1 MRSAGIHHI
10 TAIAG
15 DPQRNLDF
23 YTEALGLRLV
33 KRTVNFDD
41 PGSYHFYFGDNIGTP
56 GTIITFFPWPGA
68 RRGTRGSGQV
78 TTVSFAIPRNSM
90 AFWKERLRANHVIAE
105 EIEGRFGSNALRF
118 LDPDG
123 LQLELTIARLRQTK
137 ESCYPGRQLFAD
149 SPRQR
154 LKSGTLERTEKLLTE
169 ILGFEFV
176 GEENNRRRFRGSGS
190 NASAEI
196 DLVSSEAGFGQIAV
210 GTVHHIAFRA
220 ADDDEQ
226 LKVREQLAAR
236 GLNVT
241 PVIDRQ
247 YFHSIYFREPNG
259 ILFEIATDG
268 PGFLIDEPADA
279 LGETLKLPPIYES
292 KRNEIERVLPT
303 DSSPPL
309 DRIMNDFTYRF
320 IPGTGDRTLLLLHGT
335 GGNEN
340 DLLPLGRAIDPDA
353 SLLSPRGK
361 VLENGAPRFFRRLAE
376 GVFDEEDVVAR
387 ADELADFVSV
397 CGPKIWFRSEHADC
411 DRLFQR
417 REYRLGDDAARRI
430 EISRRDF
437 VSSDGAPFTSAGDH
451 VGKLCRPDL
460 RRAF

>member
-23 YTEALGLRLV
+23 YTETLGLRLV

-56 GTIITFFPWPGA
+56 GTIMTFFPWPGA
-68 RRGTRGSGQV
+68 RRGARGSGQV
-78 TTVSFAIPRNSM
+78 TTVSFAVPRKSM
-90 AFWKERLRANHVIAE
+90 AFWKERLRETHVIAE
-105 EIEGRFGSNALRF
+105 EIAGRFGSDALRF

-123 LQLELTIARLRQTK
+123 LQLELVASANE
-137 ESCYPGRQLFAD
+137 ESSSERAVRGFAA
-149 SPRQR
+149 P
-154 LKSGTLERTEKLLTE
+154 TLEVRNPEKTEKLLTE
-169 ILGFEFV
+169 NLGFEFV
-176 GEENNRRRFRGSGS
+176 AEENNRRRFRGSGS

-196 DLVSSEAGFGQIAV
+196 DLVSSEAGFGQIAA

-226 LKVREQLAAR
+226 LKMRDQLVAR

-303 DSSPPL
+303 IHLRKS
-309 DRIMNDFTYRF
+309 
-320 IPGTGDRTLLLLHGT
+320 
-335 GGNEN
+335 
-340 DLLPLGRAIDPDA
+340 AA
-353 SLLSPRGK
+353 S
-361 VLENGAPRFFRRLAE
+361 
-376 GVFDEEDVVAR
+376 
-387 ADELADFVSV
+387 
-397 CGPKIWFRSEHADC
+397 
-411 DRLFQR
+411 
-417 REYRLGDDAARRI
+417 
-430 EISRRDF
+430 
-437 VSSDGAPFTSAGDH
+437 
-451 VGKLCRPDL
+451 
-460 RRAF
+460 

>member
-56 GTIITFFPWPGA
+56 GTIMTFFPWPGA
-68 RRGTRGSGQV
+68 RRGARGSGQV
-78 TTVSFAIPRNSM
+78 TTVNFAVPRNSM
-90 AFWKERLRANHVIAE
+90 AFWKERLRATHVISE

-123 LQLELTIARLRQTK
+123 LQLEITVIPSNVEGSRRETFKVTSTGSLDFARDDGVPSERAIR
-137 ESCYPGRQLFAD
+137 GFAA
-149 SPRQR
+149 P
-154 LKSGTLERTEKLLTE
+154 TLEVRNPEKTEKLLTE

-176 GEENNRRRFRGSGS
+176 AEENNRRRFRGSGS

-196 DLVSSEAGFGQIAV
+196 DLVSSEAGFGQIAA

-220 ADDDEQ
+220 PDDDEQ
-226 LKVREQLAAR
+226 LKVREQLVAR

-279 LGETLKLPPIYES
+279 LGQTLKLPPIYES

-303 DSSPPL
+303 IHLRHS
-309 DRIMNDFTYRF
+309 T
-320 IPGTGDRTLLLLHGT
+320 
-335 GGNEN
+335 
-340 DLLPLGRAIDPDA
+340 A
-353 SLLSPRGK
+353 S
-361 VLENGAPRFFRRLAE
+361 
-376 GVFDEEDVVAR
+376 
-387 ADELADFVSV
+387 
-397 CGPKIWFRSEHADC
+397 
-411 DRLFQR
+411 
-417 REYRLGDDAARRI
+417 
-430 EISRRDF
+430 
-437 VSSDGAPFTSAGDH
+437 
-451 VGKLCRPDL
+451 
-460 RRAF
+460 

>member
-23 YTEALGLRLV
+23 YTETLGLRLV

-41 PGSYHFYFGDNIGTP
+41 PASYHFYFGDNIGTP
-56 GTIITFFPWPGA
+56 GTIMTFFPWPGA
-68 RRGTRGSGQV
+68 RRGARGSGQV
-78 TTVSFAIPRNSM
+78 TTVSFAVPRKSM
-90 AFWKERLRANHVIAE
+90 AFWKERLRATHVIAE
-105 EIEGRFGSNALRF
+105 EIAGRFGSDALRF

-123 LQLELTIARLRQTK
+123 LQLELVVSANE
-137 ESCYPGRQLFAD
+137 ESSSERAVRGFAA
-149 SPRQR
+149 P
-154 LKSGTLERTEKLLTE
+154 TLEVRNPEKTEKLFTE
-169 ILGFEFV
+169 NLGFEFV
-176 GEENNRRRFRGSGS
+176 AEENNRRRFRGSGA

-196 DLVSSEAGFGQIAV
+196 DLVSSEAGFGQIAA

-226 LKVREQLAAR
+226 LKVREQLVAR

-279 LGETLKLPPIYES
+279 LGETLKLPPTYES

-303 DSSPPL
+303 IHLRKS
-309 DRIMNDFTYRF
+309 
-320 IPGTGDRTLLLLHGT
+320 
-335 GGNEN
+335 
-340 DLLPLGRAIDPDA
+340 AA
-353 SLLSPRGK
+353 S
-361 VLENGAPRFFRRLAE
+361 
-376 GVFDEEDVVAR
+376 
-387 ADELADFVSV
+387 
-397 CGPKIWFRSEHADC
+397 
-411 DRLFQR
+411 
-417 REYRLGDDAARRI
+417 
-430 EISRRDF
+430 
-437 VSSDGAPFTSAGDH
+437 
-451 VGKLCRPDL
+451 
-460 RRAF
+460 

>member
-56 GTIITFFPWPGA
+56 GTIMTFFPWPGA
-68 RRGTRGSGQV
+68 RRGARGSGQV
-78 TTVSFAIPRNSM
+78 TTVSFAVPRNSM
-90 AFWKERLRANHVIAE
+90 AFWKERLRAAHVIAE
-105 EIEGRFGSNALRF
+105 EMAGRFGNFALRF

-123 LQLELTIARLRQTK
+123 LLLELIAGLQDSAEDEKIR
-137 ESCYPGRQLFAD
+137 SFAA
-149 SPRQR
+149 P
-154 LKSGTLERTEKLLTE
+154 TLEVGQPDRTEKLLTE

-176 GEENNRRRFRGSGS
+176 AEENNRRRFRGSGS

-196 DLVSSEAGFGQIAV
+196 DLVSSEAGFGQIAA

-220 ADDDEQ
+220 ADDDDQ

-303 DSSPPL
+303 IHLRHS
-309 DRIMNDFTYRF
+309 
-320 IPGTGDRTLLLLHGT
+320 
-335 GGNEN
+335 
-340 DLLPLGRAIDPDA
+340 AA
-353 SLLSPRGK
+353 S
-361 VLENGAPRFFRRLAE
+361 
-376 GVFDEEDVVAR
+376 
-387 ADELADFVSV
+387 
-397 CGPKIWFRSEHADC
+397 
-411 DRLFQR
+411 
-417 REYRLGDDAARRI
+417 
-430 EISRRDF
+430 
-437 VSSDGAPFTSAGDH
+437 
-451 VGKLCRPDL
+451 
-460 RRAF
+460 

>member
-56 GTIITFFPWPGA
+56 GTIMTFFPWPGA
-68 RRGTRGSGQV
+68 RRGARGSGQV
-78 TTVSFAIPRNSM
+78 TTVSFAVPRNSM
-90 AFWKERLRANHVIAE
+90 AFWKERLRATHVIAE
-105 EIEGRFGSNALRF
+105 EIEERFGSNALRF

-123 LQLELTIARLRQTK
+123 LQLELVASANEERSSERAIR
-137 ESCYPGRQLFAD
+137 GFAA
-149 SPRQR
+149 P
-154 LKSGTLERTEKLLTE
+154 TLEVRNPKKTEKLLTE

-196 DLVSSEAGFGQIAV
+196 DLVSSEADFGQIAA

-226 LKVREQLAAR
+226 LKVREQLVA
-236 GLNVT
+236 GGVNVT

-268 PGFLIDEPADA
+268 PGFLIDELADA
-279 LGETLKLPPIYES
+279 LGETLKLPPIYEP
-292 KRNEIERVLPT
+292 KRKEIERVLPT
-303 DSSPPL
+303 IHLRHS
-309 DRIMNDFTYRF
+309 
-320 IPGTGDRTLLLLHGT
+320 
-335 GGNEN
+335 
-340 DLLPLGRAIDPDA
+340 
-353 SLLSPRGK
+353 
-361 VLENGAPRFFRRLAE
+361 AP
-376 GVFDEEDVVAR
+376 
-387 ADELADFVSV
+387 S
-397 CGPKIWFRSEHADC
+397 
-411 DRLFQR
+411 
-417 REYRLGDDAARRI
+417 
-430 EISRRDF
+430 
-437 VSSDGAPFTSAGDH
+437 
-451 VGKLCRPDL
+451 
-460 RRAF
+460 

>member
-41 PGSYHFYFGDNIGTP
+41 PGSYHFYFGDNIGSP
-56 GTIITFFPWPGA
+56 GTIMTFFPWPGA
-68 RRGTRGSGQV
+68 RRGARGSGQV
-78 TTVSFAIPRNSM
+78 TTVSFAVPRNSM
-90 AFWKERLRANHVIAE
+90 AFWKERLRAAHVIAE
-105 EIEGRFGSNALRF
+105 EIEGRFGCNALRF

-123 LQLELTIARLRQTK
+123 LQLELVASANE
-137 ESCYPGRQLFAD
+137 ESPSERAIRGFAA
-149 SPRQR
+149 P
-154 LKSGTLERTEKLLTE
+154 TLEVRNPEKTEKLLTE

-176 GEENNRRRFRGSGS
+176 AEENNRRRFRGSGS
-190 NASAEI
+190 NSSAEI
-196 DLVSSEAGFGQIAV
+196 DLVSSEAGFGQIAA

-236 GLNVT
+236 GPNVT

-303 DSSPPL
+303 IHLRHS
-309 DRIMNDFTYRF
+309 T
-320 IPGTGDRTLLLLHGT
+320 
-335 GGNEN
+335 
-340 DLLPLGRAIDPDA
+340 A
-353 SLLSPRGK
+353 S
-361 VLENGAPRFFRRLAE
+361 
-376 GVFDEEDVVAR
+376 
-387 ADELADFVSV
+387 
-397 CGPKIWFRSEHADC
+397 
-411 DRLFQR
+411 
-417 REYRLGDDAARRI
+417 
-430 EISRRDF
+430 
-437 VSSDGAPFTSAGDH
+437 
-451 VGKLCRPDL
+451 
-460 RRAF
+460 

>member
-56 GTIITFFPWPGA
+56 GTIMTFFPWPGA
-68 RRGTRGSGQV
+68 QRGARGSGQV
-78 TTVSFAIPRNSM
+78 TTVSFAVPRNSM
-90 AFWKERLRANHVIAE
+90 AFWKERLRATHVIAE
-105 EIEGRFGSNALRF
+105 EMAGRFGNFALRF

-123 LQLELTIARLRQTK
+123 LLLELIAGLQDSAEDEKIR
-137 ESCYPGRQLFAD
+137 GFAA
-149 SPRQR
+149 P
-154 LKSGTLERTEKLLTE
+154 TLEVRQPDRTEKLLTE

-176 GEENNRRRFRGSGS
+176 AEENNRRRFRGSGS
-190 NASAEI
+190 KASAEI
-196 DLVSSEAGFGQIAV
+196 DLVSSEAGFGQIAA

-226 LKVREQLAAR
+226 LKVREQLVAR
-236 GLNVT
+236 GLNLT

-303 DSSPPL
+303 IHLRHS
-309 DRIMNDFTYRF
+309 
-320 IPGTGDRTLLLLHGT
+320 
-335 GGNEN
+335 
-340 DLLPLGRAIDPDA
+340 AA
-353 SLLSPRGK
+353 S
-361 VLENGAPRFFRRLAE
+361 
-376 GVFDEEDVVAR
+376 
-387 ADELADFVSV
+387 
-397 CGPKIWFRSEHADC
+397 
-411 DRLFQR
+411 
-417 REYRLGDDAARRI
+417 
-430 EISRRDF
+430 
-437 VSSDGAPFTSAGDH
+437 
-451 VGKLCRPDL
+451 
-460 RRAF
+460 

>member
-41 PGSYHFYFGDNIGTP
+41 PGSYHFYFGDNIGSP
-56 GTIITFFPWPGA
+56 GTIMTFFPWPGA
-68 RRGTRGSGQV
+68 RRGARGSGQV
-78 TTVSFAIPRNSM
+78 TTVSFAVPRNSM
-90 AFWKERLRANHVIAE
+90 AFWREQLRATHVIAE
-105 EIEGRFGSNALRF
+105 EIEGRFGCNALRF

-123 LQLELTIARLRQTK
+123 LQLELVASANE
-137 ESCYPGRQLFAD
+137 ESSSERAIRGFAA
-149 SPRQR
+149 P
-154 LKSGTLERTEKLLTE
+154 TLEVRNLEKTEKLLTE

-176 GEENNRRRFRGSGS
+176 AEENNRRRFRGSGS

-196 DLVSSEAGFGQIAV
+196 DLVSSEAGFGQIAA

-220 ADDDEQ
+220 AGDDEQ
-226 LKVREQLAAR
+226 LKVREQLVAR

-303 DSSPPL
+303 IHLRHS
-309 DRIMNDFTYRF
+309 
-320 IPGTGDRTLLLLHGT
+320 
-335 GGNEN
+335 
-340 DLLPLGRAIDPDA
+340 AA
-353 SLLSPRGK
+353 S
-361 VLENGAPRFFRRLAE
+361 
-376 GVFDEEDVVAR
+376 
-387 ADELADFVSV
+387 
-397 CGPKIWFRSEHADC
+397 
-411 DRLFQR
+411 
-417 REYRLGDDAARRI
+417 
-430 EISRRDF
+430 
-437 VSSDGAPFTSAGDH
+437 
-451 VGKLCRPDL
+451 
-460 RRAF
+460 

>member
-56 GTIITFFPWPGA
+56 GTIMTFFPWPGA
-68 RRGTRGSGQV
+68 RRGARGSGQV
-78 TTVSFAIPRNSM
+78 TTVSFAVPQNSM
-90 AFWKERLRANHVIAE
+90 AFWKERLRATHVIAE
-105 EIEGRFGSNALRF
+105 EIEGRFGCNALRF

-123 LQLELTIARLRQTK
+123 LQLELVASANE
-137 ESCYPGRQLFAD
+137 ESSSERAIRGFAA
-149 SPRQR
+149 P
-154 LKSGTLERTEKLLTE
+154 TLEVRNPEKTDKLLTE

-176 GEENNRRRFRGSGS
+176 AEENNRRRFRGSGS

-196 DLVSSEAGFGQIAV
+196 DLVSSEAGFGQIAA

-226 LKVREQLAAR
+226 LKVREQLVAR

-303 DSSPPL
+303 IHL
-309 DRIMNDFTYRF
+309 RHWT
-320 IPGTGDRTLLLLHGT
+320 
-335 GGNEN
+335 
-340 DLLPLGRAIDPDA
+340 A
-353 SLLSPRGK
+353 S
-361 VLENGAPRFFRRLAE
+361 
-376 GVFDEEDVVAR
+376 
-387 ADELADFVSV
+387 
-397 CGPKIWFRSEHADC
+397 
-411 DRLFQR
+411 
-417 REYRLGDDAARRI
+417 
-430 EISRRDF
+430 
-437 VSSDGAPFTSAGDH
+437 
-451 VGKLCRPDL
+451 
-460 RRAF
+460 

>member
-41 PGSYHFYFGDNIGTP
+41 PGSYHFYFGDSIGTP
-56 GTIITFFPWPGA
+56 GTIMTFFPWPGA
-68 RRGTRGSGQV
+68 RRGARGSGQV
-78 TTVSFAIPRNSM
+78 TTVSFAVPRNSM
-90 AFWKERLRANHVIAE
+90 AFWKERLRATHVIAE

-123 LQLELTIARLRQTK
+123 LQLELVASANEERSSEHPIR
-137 ESCYPGRQLFAD
+137 GFAA
-149 SPRQR
+149 P
-154 LKSGTLERTEKLLTE
+154 TLEVKNTEKTEKLLTE
-169 ILGFEFV
+169 NLGFEFV
-176 GEENNRRRFRGSGS
+176 AEENNRRRFRGSGS

-196 DLVSSEAGFGQIAV
+196 DLVSSEAGFGQIAA

-303 DSSPPL
+303 IHLRHS
-309 DRIMNDFTYRF
+309 
-320 IPGTGDRTLLLLHGT
+320 
-335 GGNEN
+335 
-340 DLLPLGRAIDPDA
+340 AA
-353 SLLSPRGK
+353 S
-361 VLENGAPRFFRRLAE
+361 
-376 GVFDEEDVVAR
+376 
-387 ADELADFVSV
+387 
-397 CGPKIWFRSEHADC
+397 
-411 DRLFQR
+411 
-417 REYRLGDDAARRI
+417 
-430 EISRRDF
+430 
-437 VSSDGAPFTSAGDH
+437 
-451 VGKLCRPDL
+451 
-460 RRAF
+460 

>member
-56 GTIITFFPWPGA
+56 GTIMTFFPWPGA
-68 RRGTRGSGQV
+68 RRGARGSGQV
-78 TTVSFAIPRNSM
+78 TTVSFAVPRNSM
-90 AFWKERLRANHVIAE
+90 AFWKERLRATHVIAE

-123 LQLELTIARLRQTK
+123 LQLELVASANE
-137 ESCYPGRQLFAD
+137 ESSSERAIRGFAA
-149 SPRQR
+149 P
-154 LKSGTLERTEKLLTE
+154 TLEVRNPEKTEKLLTE

-176 GEENNRRRFRGSGS
+176 AEENNRRRFRGSGS

-196 DLVSSEAGFGQIAV
+196 DLVSSEAGFGQIAA

-220 ADDDEQ
+220 PDDDEQ
-226 LKVREQLAAR
+226 LKVREQLVAR

-303 DSSPPL
+303 IHLRHS
-309 DRIMNDFTYRF
+309 
-320 IPGTGDRTLLLLHGT
+320 
-335 GGNEN
+335 
-340 DLLPLGRAIDPDA
+340 AA
-353 SLLSPRGK
+353 S
-361 VLENGAPRFFRRLAE
+361 
-376 GVFDEEDVVAR
+376 
-387 ADELADFVSV
+387 
-397 CGPKIWFRSEHADC
+397 
-411 DRLFQR
+411 
-417 REYRLGDDAARRI
+417 
-430 EISRRDF
+430 
-437 VSSDGAPFTSAGDH
+437 
-451 VGKLCRPDL
+451 
-460 RRAF
+460 

>member
-23 YTEALGLRLV
+23 YTETLGLRLV

-41 PGSYHFYFGDNIGTP
+41 PGSYHFYFGDNIGSP
-56 GTIITFFPWPGA
+56 GTIMTFFPWPGA
-68 RRGTRGSGQV
+68 RRGARGSGQV
-78 TTVSFAIPRNSM
+78 TTVSFAVPRNSM
-90 AFWKERLRANHVIAE
+90 AFWKERLRANQVIAE
-105 EIEGRFGSNALRF
+105 QIEGRFGSNALRF

-123 LQLELTIARLRQTK
+123 LQLELVASANE
-137 ESCYPGRQLFAD
+137 ESSSERAIRGFAA
-149 SPRQR
+149 P
-154 LKSGTLERTEKLLTE
+154 TLEVRNPEKTEKLLTE

-176 GEENNRRRFRGSGS
+176 AEENNRRRFRGSGS

-196 DLVSSEAGFGQIAV
+196 DLVSSEAGFGQIAA

-226 LKVREQLAAR
+226 LEVREQLVAR

-303 DSSPPL
+303 IHLRHS
-309 DRIMNDFTYRF
+309 
-320 IPGTGDRTLLLLHGT
+320 
-335 GGNEN
+335 
-340 DLLPLGRAIDPDA
+340 AA
-353 SLLSPRGK
+353 S
-361 VLENGAPRFFRRLAE
+361 
-376 GVFDEEDVVAR
+376 
-387 ADELADFVSV
+387 
-397 CGPKIWFRSEHADC
+397 
-411 DRLFQR
+411 
-417 REYRLGDDAARRI
+417 
-430 EISRRDF
+430 
-437 VSSDGAPFTSAGDH
+437 
-451 VGKLCRPDL
+451 
-460 RRAF
+460 

>member
-56 GTIITFFPWPGA
+56 GTIMTFFPWPGA
-68 RRGTRGSGQV
+68 RRGARGSGQV
-78 TTVSFAIPRNSM
+78 TVVSFAVPRNSM
-90 AFWKERLRANHVIAE
+90 AFWKERLRATHVIAE
-105 EIEGRFGSNALRF
+105 EIEGRFGCNALRF
-118 LDPDG
+118 LDADG
-123 LQLELTIARLRQTK
+123 LQLEIVASANE
-137 ESCYPGRQLFAD
+137 ESSSERAIRGFAA
-149 SPRQR
+149 P
-154 LKSGTLERTEKLLTE
+154 TLEVRSPEKTEKLLTE

-176 GEENNRRRFRGSGS
+176 AEENNRRRFRGGGS

-196 DLVSSEAGFGQIAV
+196 DLVSSEAGFGQIAA

-226 LKVREQLAAR
+226 LKMREQLVAR

-279 LGETLKLPPIYES
+279 LGETLKLPSVYEP
-292 KRNEIERVLPT
+292 KRDEIERVLPT
-303 DSSPPL
+303 IHLRHS
-309 DRIMNDFTYRF
+309 
-320 IPGTGDRTLLLLHGT
+320 
-335 GGNEN
+335 
-340 DLLPLGRAIDPDA
+340 
-353 SLLSPRGK
+353 
-361 VLENGAPRFFRRLAE
+361 
-376 GVFDEEDVVAR
+376 
-387 ADELADFVSV
+387 
-397 CGPKIWFRSEHADC
+397 
-411 DRLFQR
+411 
-417 REYRLGDDAARRI
+417 AA
-430 EISRRDF
+430 
-437 VSSDGAPFTSAGDH
+437 
-451 VGKLCRPDL
+451 
-460 RRAF
+460 